1 MDTKLQAELSVDTS
15 QGEAS
20 IDRFGKSVTR
30 MSDSV
35 SRDADRAGKA
45 VDGIGGGADRSAEN
59 FSRAERRMAD
69 SIKRTTE
76 RMELLGKTASEKLE
90 FKLNTQGLDPAK
102 FEPALA
108 RLREI
113 ETASQ
118 RAQQAASGSL
128 NAMGVS
134 AAQTAAAL
142 RGVPAQFTDIVVS
155 LSSGQQP
162 MTVLLQQGGQLKDMF
177 GGVGNA
183 ARALGGYVA
192 GLVNPFTVAAA
203 SAGALFLA
211 YEQGRKESA
220 MLEQS
225 LLKTGN
231 IIGATAGQLNEMAK
245 ALDAQGF
252 TRGAAAAALAQ
263 IASTGAVATNDLQAF
278 TKVAMDMERLVGV
291 PVEDTA
297 KAFKELGNEPVKA
310 VVKLNESMHFLT
322 MAQYEQIKALEE
334 QGRKTDAARVA
345 QQAYSDALGPMLAN
359 ARQNIG
365 YLERSWFGV
374 TTAAKEAWDAM
385 LAVGRKDTGED
396 RLSAARKKLSD
407 MRAAMDWESGTAAFT
422 PAQIQAQQAQVTYL
436 ERVIQATK
444 DAAAAQAAYQTA
456 QDEGIEASKKL
467 NKTLEQFAT
476 KQQQAK
482 KALKDYHDELDAVRK
497 ANPDDPRL
505 DPKAVAAVER
515 QIQEKYKETA
525 SVRLTTEQTQIAAL
539 KAKIAAEDEA
549 ISRLTQYGAAA
560 SKMTEGEREVLKL
573 QEQIALAT
581 NKKTAAEL
589 QAQLAAAQTLAARQ
603 KSRQALEEEIKR
615 QEEAAGLQAKFAA
628 DLDKSTE
635 AIIAQAAGQE
645 RANEVYGR
653 SKAAVADLVLEEMKQ
668 NLELERNQAQ
678 MPGVI
683 ERLEARIAAQQRLVT
698 ALREGE
704 VKEASEK
711 SAKDA
716 AAEWKRAA
724 KSIERTL
731 TDSLMR
737 GFESGKGFAQNLRD
751 TVVNMFKTMVLRP
764 VVQAIVQPVAGALT
778 GSLGLS
784 GAANAATGSATSSV
798 AESVLGNVMLGG
810 SSLTAIGSSIG
821 SGFMA
826 TISGQSVAA
835 AAEAYSAAG
844 MSGVAAGLQLGS
856 YLPYVGAAMAIYS
869 IAKSLEGGETRAG
882 GKYGWGLSDVENVIG
897 GNYSKTTFVA
907 GPSGGQIES
916 TAVTTAIESTI
927 TNINDLLK
935 RAGST
940 ASLIG
945 FQAGLES
952 SGNGKGGVLAGG
964 TLSTGVKFGETGT
977 GSNYAG
983 TQYETFSTQSPDSKQ
998 ALENFATDLTQATL
1012 QALDAANL
1020 GGAIGELLAKTD
1032 IEALTGDQ
1040 ATQLLASVS
1049 DRILQADKLR
1059 EALDKLPF
1067 TNLQN
1072 MSLDAAD
1079 SLIRFSGGLD
1089 AVVGGLQSYYQNFY
1103 SEAERTANATQSLTD
1118 ALAGLGIDAVP
1129 ATREAYRALV
1139 ESQDLTTE
1147 SGRKTYAALISLSGA
1162 FASVTRDATSIASE
1176 RYGLETRLLQLQG
1189 DTAALREREIS
1200 TLDQSN
1206 QALQRQIWALE
1217 DATAAA
1223 NAAAQA
1229 AAAVASERYSLETRL
1244 LQLQGDTA
1252 ALRERELAAL
1262 DPSNQALQL
1271 QIWALE
1277 DQAAAN
1283 ERAAASAAEAAQ
1295 RAQELKSAWQ
1305 GVTDGLIGEIRR
1317 IRGELVGGAADLGV
1331 AALQSQ
1337 FAILTAQARAGDQ
1350 SAAQQ
1355 LAGIS
1360 QSMLTAYKGQASSYL
1375 DYARLA
1381 GQTAG
1386 SLQVTA
1392 SGYQGSYGVDVP
1404 GDIYVSPVITKSI
1417 RSSDEMRGMREEMR
1431 SQREELRKMNQQLQR
1446 IADSSHL
1453 TAAVLDDAARGKNP
1467 LQTTP

>member
-1 MDTKLQAELSVDTS
+1 MSGEIGIKLTLSGAQQVQS
-15 QGEAS
+15 GLS
-20 IDRFGKSVTR
+20 G
-30 MSDSV
+30 V
-35 SRDADRAGKA
+35 SSGLAG
-45 VDGIGGGADRSAEN
+45 
-59 FSRAERRMAD
+59 
-69 SIKRTTE
+69 
-76 RMELLGKTASEKLE
+76 LEK
-90 FKLNTQGLDPAK
+90 
-102 FEPALA
+102 
-108 RLREI
+108 
-113 ETASQ
+113 
-118 RAQQAASGSL
+118 AQQAASGSL
-128 NAMGVS
+128 NAMGMS
-134 AAQTAAAL
+134 AKEMAAAL
-142 RGVPAQFTDIVVS
+142 RGIPAQFTDIVVS
-155 LSSGQQP
+155 LSSGQAP
-162 MTVLLQQGGQLKDMF
+162 LTVLMQQGGQLKDQF
-177 GGVGNA
+177 HGIGNA

-263 IASTGAVATNDLQAF
+263 IASTGAVATKDLQAF

-422 PAQIQAQQAQVTYL
+422 PAQIQAQEAQVKYL

-456 QDEGIEASKKL
+456 QDEGIKASEKL

-482 KALKDYHDELDAVRK
+482 KALKDYRDELDAVRK

-525 SVRLTTEQTQIAAL
+525 SVRLTTEQTQIAAI

-560 SKMTEGEREVLKL
+560 AKMTDGEREVLKL

-615 QEEAAGLQAKFAA
+615 QEEAAGLQAKFAS

-653 SKAAVADLVLEEMKQ
+653 SKAAVAELVLEEMKQ

-724 KSIERTL
+724 ESIERTL

-784 GAANAATGSATSSV
+784 GAANAVTGSATSSV
-798 AESVLGNVMLGG
+798 AGSVLGNVMLGG

-882 GKYGWGLSDVENVIG
+882 GKYGWGLSNVENVIG
-897 GNYSKTTFVA
+897 GNYSKTTFVG

-1032 IEALTGDQ
+1032 IEALTGVQ

-1067 TNLQN
+1067 ANLQN

-1103 SEAERTANATQSLTD
+1103 SDAERAANAAQSLTD

-1139 ESQDLTTE
+1139 ESQDMTTE
-1147 SGRKTYAALISLSGA
+1147 SGRKAYASLIQLSGA
-1162 FASVTRDATSIASE
+1162 FAELNPAISE
-1176 RYGLETRLLQLQG
+1176 TLKSLQK
-1189 DTAALREREIS
+1189 ES
-1200 TLDQSN
+1200 
-1206 QALQRQIWALE
+1206 
-1217 DATAAA
+1217 A
-1223 NAAAQA
+1223 N
-1229 AAAVASERYSLETRL
+1229 L
-1244 LQLQGDTA
+1244 
-1252 ALRERELAAL
+1252 ERELALAQGG
-1262 DPSNQALQL
+1262 DVRAIDTDGMSEAEIAAYDYNQTIRDQIKVLNDAAEAEAARAKNAADEKASLQQQYDL
-1271 QIWALE
+1271 LAGLTTQRDI
-1277 DQAAAN
+1277 
-1283 ERAAASAAEAAQ
+1283 ERAALDESNRALYDRITALQDSKAAEEAAAATTA
-1295 RAQELKSAWQ
+1295 RIAQERA
-1305 GVTDGLIGEIRR
+1305 GLQQQY
-1317 IRGELVGGAADLGV
+1317 DLLAGLTTQRDIER
-1331 AALQSQ
+1331 AALDESNR
-1337 FAILTAQARAGDQ
+1337 ALYERITALQDSKAAEEAAAATTARIAQERAGL
-1350 SAAQQ
+1350 QQ
-1355 LAGIS
+1355 QYDLLAG
-1360 QSMLTAYKGQASSYL
+1360 L
-1375 DYARLA
+1375 DR
-1381 GQTAG
+1381 
-1386 SLQVTA
+1386 
-1392 SGYQGSYGVDVP
+1392 
-1404 GDIYVSPVITKSI
+1404 KS
-1417 RSSDEMRGMREEMR
+1417 
-1431 SQREELRKMNQQLQR
+1431 
-1446 IADSSHL
+1446 
-1453 TAAVLDDAARGKNP
+1453 VV
-1467 LQTTP
+1467 